1 MSRRAGLD
9 TPMVVAAAVELVDVQ
24 GYDELT
30 LAALAEKLRI
40 RIPSLYNHI
49 AGLDG
54 LRRALAHQGI
64 DMLTSVLTSAVL
76 GKAGDEALLAI
87 GHAYRAFAKEH
98 PGLYTAVTHAPS
110 IADEALEQV
119 MQAPVA
125 VVMSVLVAYDLHA
138 DDALHAVRGLRSI
151 AHGFV
156 SLEISG
162 GFGLPLDLDE
172 SYRRLLHTF
181 INGLHTPQTT

>member
-9 TPMVVAAAVELVDVQ
+9 TSMVVVAAIELVDTQ

-54 LRRALAHQGI
+54 LRRALVQQGI
-64 DMLTSVLTSAVL
+64 EMLTDALTTAVL
-76 GKAGDEALLAI
+76 GKAGDDALFAI

-98 PGLYTAVTHAPS
+98 PGLYNAAMHGPS
-110 IADEALEQV
+110 IADEALEQA
-119 MQAPVA
+119 MRKPVE
-125 VVMSVLVAYDLHA
+125 VVMRVLEAYDLHA
-138 DDALHAVRGLRSI
+138 DAALHAVRGLRSI

-162 GFGLPLDLDE
+162 SFGLPLDLDE

-181 INGLHTPQTT
+181 IAGLHAPPVA

>member
-9 TPMVVAAAVELVDVQ
+9 TPMVVEAAVELVDAQ

-54 LRRALAHQGI
+54 LRRALAQQGI
-64 DMLTSVLTSAVL
+64 DMVTSVLTAAVL
-76 GKAGDEALLAI
+76 GKAGDAALLAI

-98 PGLYTAVTHAPS
+98 SGLYIAMMRAPTF
-110 IADEALEQV
+110 ADEALEAA
-119 MQAPVA
+119 MRKPVD
-125 VVMSVLVAYDLHA
+125 V
-138 DDALHAVRGLRSI
+138 
-151 AHGFV
+151 
-156 SLEISG
+156 
-162 GFGLPLDLDE
+162 
-172 SYRRLLHTF
+172 
-181 INGLHTPQTT
+181 